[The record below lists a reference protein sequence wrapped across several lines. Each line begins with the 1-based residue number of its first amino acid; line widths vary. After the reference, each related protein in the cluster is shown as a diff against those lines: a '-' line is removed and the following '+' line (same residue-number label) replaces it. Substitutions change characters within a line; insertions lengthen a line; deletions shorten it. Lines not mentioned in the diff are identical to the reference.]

1 MKTWVAPVIFM
12 LIAVAALSDSAE
24 PEQARRSSVSTTSTF
39 TQLSEAATKAWHEN
53 RDADA
58 IELYQKALAL
68 KPDWQ
73 EGLWYLASSFYEKE
87 QYSSARDVLRRFV
100 AGAPDNG
107 PAWGL
112 LGMSEFQTREYA
124 RSLEHLERA
133 LNMGMGERADLIRS
147 VRYYVAVLLTR
158 AERYDESLNF
168 MFRMI
173 VSGDDKVPLIEP
185 LGLSALRMPLL
196 PTEIP
201 ADRRELVKLAGQAA
215 FASQTPQ
222 HKDAEEIFKAIVSVY
237 PNEPGVHFLYGV
249 YLLDIRPED
258 GIVELKRELEIS
270 PSHVPSRLRLAG
282 YYLQNQKLY
291 EAFKMADEAVKL
303 DPRYPSSHMIMGEIE
318 IAKGDVSAGIKELEV
333 ARDGQ
338 PLVSRVHWDLLRA
351 YTLAGRNEDAKREKQ
366 QIEEITRAGSDSS
379 ANPSPDQA
387 R

>member
-1 MKTWVAPVIFM
+1 MKIWAPPVIC
-12 LIAVAALSDSAE
+12 IAIAAMALSGSAA
-24 PEQARRSSVSTTSTF
+24 PKQAKGPSVSTSDKF
-39 TQLSEAATKAWHEN
+39 TQLSDAATKAWQEN

-73 EGLWYLASSFYEKE
+73 EGLWYLASSLYEKE
-87 QYSSARDVLRRFV
+87 RYSSARDVLRRFV

-112 LGMSEFQTREYA
+112 LGMSECQTREYA

-196 PTEIP
+196 PSEIP
-201 ADRRELVKLAGQAA
+201 VDRRELVKLAGQAA

-222 HKDAEEIFKAIVSVY
+222 HKDAEEIFKAMVSAY

-258 GIVELKRELEIS
+258 GIKELEKETDIS
-270 PSHVPSRLRLAG
+270 PSHVPARLRMAG
-282 YYLQNQKLY
+282 YYLQNQKLD

-303 DPRYPSSHMIMGEIE
+303 DPRYPSSHMILGEIE
-318 IAKGDVSAGIKELEV
+318 VAKGDVPAGIKELEL

-351 YTLAGRNEDAKREKQ
+351 YTAAGRSEDAKREKQ

-379 ANPSPDQA
+379 ANPIPDQA